1 MDIPKEHLDNMTQT
15 LYRFKDEEIS
25 IHVEAYFENGNL
37 VVSGYDIGKKV
48 ETYWG
53 DSDYEYDTIVLKG
66 EVNKLYDLLNVTH
79 LEEVLL
85 AALAN
90 KFNTNSCYSEFQ
102 TFLDENKIIY
112 SGSSW
117 A

>member
-1 MDIPKEHLDNMTQT
+1 MPKMSKT

-37 VVSGYDIGKKV
+37 VVSGYDVGKKV
-48 ETYWG
+48 KEYWG
-53 DSDYEYDTIVLKG
+53 DSDYEYDTIVMVG
-66 EVNKLYDLLNVTH
+66 EVHKLAHLLNVPH
-79 LEEVLL
+79 REEALL